1 MGDFQREGV
10 QRIKN
15 PEIDEEFYEEVD
27 KEFDEEPSGSGL
39 RMPAPLPTRTPITN
53 SPPVVITDKNRF
65 PRTEE
70 ISPPKKGFFSFLGI
84 GGKKS
89 RKSRK
94 SKKSKKSKK
103 SRKTRRRR
111 RM

>member
-1 MGDFQREGV
+1 MGHV
-10 QRIKN
+10 QRNNN
-15 PEIDEEFYEEVD
+15 PIVDEEFYEEVD
-27 KEFDEEPSGSGL
+27 EELGEEPSGSGL

-65 PRTEE
+65 PRPEE
-70 ISPPKKGFFSFLGI
+70 ISPPKKSFLSWFGM
-84 GGKKS
+84 GGKKSRKS

-94 SKKSKKSKK
+94 SKKSKKSRK